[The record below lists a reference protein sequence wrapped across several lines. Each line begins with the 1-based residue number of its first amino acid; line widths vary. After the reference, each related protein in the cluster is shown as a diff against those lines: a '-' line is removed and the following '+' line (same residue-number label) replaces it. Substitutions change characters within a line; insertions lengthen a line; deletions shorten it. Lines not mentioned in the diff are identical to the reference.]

1 MRQSRENR
9 QKFKSQIT
17 IEPKQ
22 LPHILAP
29 NMKGWL
35 IGHLLD
41 DKKSGKSHVT
51 TWSRDQNLKVK

>member
-22 LPHILAP
+22 LQNVLARH
-29 NMKGWL
+29 MKGRL

-41 DKKSGKSHVT
+41 DTKNSEKVT
-51 TWSRDQNLKVK
+51 

>member
-9 QKFKSQIT
+9 QKFKRQIT

-22 LPHILAP
+22 LQNVLARH
-29 NMKGWL
+29 MKGWL

-41 DKKSGKSHVT
+41 YTKIPKKSRDRVVT
-51 TWSRDQNLKVK
+51 